1 MRVRKRPMSLEDL
14 TNTIKEKVGDDAG
27 LDASIKFDCGD
38 DGVIVIDGTVSP
50 NVVTNEDIDAQCTV
64 GVALDDLKAMM
75 AGDLD
80 PMAAF
85 SLGKLRIDGDMSVA
99 MKLGNLMR

>member
-1 MRVRKRPMSLEDL
+1 MSIEDL
-14 TNTIKEKVGDDAG
+14 TNTVKEKVGEDCG
-27 LDASIKFDCGD
+27 LGASLKFDCGD
-38 DGVIVIDGTVSP
+38 DGVIYIDATQVPNIVS
-50 NVVTNEDIDAQCTV
+50 NEDIDAQCTV
-64 GVALDDLKAMM
+64 AVALDDLKSMM

-85 SLGKLRIDGDMSVA
+85 SLGKLKLDGDMGVA